1 MGTQFSNVFTQADPG
16 QYVAVKSRHAT
27 SITGRTFV
35 PLLALL
41 SAHSDRDYQAQP
53 AEAQAS
59 WLLGVVLKSSPGYAR
74 SGSSCPGEDLHGT
87 LADLTFAKL
96 A

>member
-1 MGTQFSNVFTQADPG
+1 MLPSSLDTLRASQAEPS
-16 QYVAVKSRHAT
+16 QSAQKMS
-27 SITGRTFV
+27 
-35 PLLALL
+35 L